1 MSAIRM
7 RTDATARKVL
17 GATAGAGVA
26 GAITTI
32 VIWIIE
38 HPGVLGVN
46 VPADVAAAMTT
57 VIAAVAT
64 YYAGY
69 NTLPSA
75 EDQIVAVPDA
85 AVELALG
92 PTPPMIN
99 AG

>member
-32 VIWIIE
+32 FIWIIE
-38 HPGVLGVN
+38 HPGVLAVN

-57 VIAAVAT
+57 VIAAIAT

-75 EDQIVAVPDA
+75 EDQVVAVPDA
-85 AVELALG
+85 AAQLAPG
-92 PTPPMIN
+92 PTPQAVSP
-99 AG
+99 G